1 MRTMPSRFGACT
13 LAAPFLH
20 VAYFLGG
27 THLGPSLATTFT
39 LSLFLIVAPAQA
51 AVPTDGQVLISE
63 FRLRGPNGV
72 NDEFVEI
79 YNNTVSNLTVATL
92 DGSAGWALVASDG
105 LRRFVIPNGT
115 IIPARGHY
123 LGVNSVGY
131 SL

>member
-20 VAYFLGG
+20 VACFLGG
-27 THLGPSLATTFT
+27 KRCHFGHLMKTHLGPSLATTFT

-105 LRRFVIPNGT
+105 LRRF
-115 IIPARGHY
+115 
-123 LGVNSVGY
+123 
-131 SL
+131 